1 VTLVIDASAAL
12 YLLASEQGIEPFA
25 TFDLV
30 SPALLWSEVTSVL
43 NEMRWRRELSPVLAQ
58 TAFDRLIA
66 APIDRRTD
74 DGLYRDAREVA
85 RTLGWAKT
93 YDAEY
98 VALARALE
106 VDLMSRDERLR
117 RGASRLIS
125 VVTPD
130 QVVPPEPATRRGL
143 PPPFEA
149 T

>member
-12 YLLASEQGIEPFA
+12 HLLASEQGIEPFA

-43 NEMRWRRELSPVLAQ
+43 NEMRWRRELSPALAQ
-58 TAFDRLIA
+58 TAFDRLLA
-66 APIDRRTD
+66 SPIDRRTD
-74 DGLYRDAREVA
+74 DGLYQDAREVA

-98 VALARALE
+98 VALARTLD

-117 RGASRLIS
+117 RGAARLIR
-125 VVTPD
+125 VITPD
-130 QVVPPEPATRRGL
+130 ELVPPEHSTGL
-143 PPPFEA
+143 E
-149 T
+149 